1 MYACAGQRP
10 APAGVGLWPGWMG
23 TDHPAAFG
31 GGPERLKTLGVG
43 GGCEQCLLK
52 ADIAGSG
59 HGACSNRK
67 AEGQSGTTVFP
78 ATWFWVT
85 LLVAMFRRES
95 GICLT
100 LCDPLDCSPP
110 GSSVH
115 RVLQAR
121 IRVLPPRA
129 LPAPLRLC
137 CKQSGSTAERCT
149 RALQRR
155 TEGFAQ

>member
-1 MYACAGQRP
+1 MLASGLDGWGQTT
-10 APAGVGLWPGWMG
+10 LQ
-23 TDHPAAFG
+23 HL

-43 GGCEQCLLK
+43 GGCKQCLLK

-95 GICLT
+95 GDQLSQFAWDWDWAGAKICCHRLA
-100 LCDPLDCSPP
+100 P
-110 GSSVH
+110 GCHDGGDTYKVF
-115 RVLQAR
+115 V
-121 IRVLPPRA
+121 
-129 LPAPLRLC
+129 
-137 CKQSGSTAERCT
+137 
-149 RALQRR
+149 
-155 TEGFAQ
+155 

>member
-43 GGCEQCLLK
+43 GGCEQCLVK

-95 GICLT
+95 GDQLSQFAWDWDWAGAKSC
-100 LCDPLDCSPP
+100 CHPL
-110 GSSVH
+110 
-115 RVLQAR
+115 A
-121 IRVLPPRA
+121 
-129 LPAPLRLC
+129 PA
-137 CKQSGSTAERCT
+137 SHDGGDT
-149 RALQRR
+149 
-155 TEGFAQ
+155 